1 VKFIR
6 SEKGFTLI
14 ELMVVILII
23 GILVAIAVPV
33 FNSAKASAQRRAC
46 QANLRTVDGA
56 TEAWMAAQQIGTP
69 YPNNWDDLMADLTE
83 NQGYL
88 KAIPLCPANGEYSAD
103 GGGTTSPLLACTAD
117 GHSYP

>member
-56 TEAWMAAQQIGTP
+56 TEAWMAAQTVGTS
-69 YPNNWDDLMADLTE
+69 YPADWDALMTALTAG
-83 NQGYL
+83 QGYL
-88 KAIPLCPANGEYSAD
+88 KAEPVCPANGTYSAA
-103 GGGTTSPLLACTAD
+103 GGGTTSPVLACDQA